1 MMKINNSI
9 EYIQKCYIED
19 YNKWTYLID
28 KSLREC
34 IDKTNTSVISQLTQ
48 IHKGNEDGPLA
59 GVPYAVKDLFD
70 VCGFPSRNSSVLPE
84 FNACATKNSA
94 IIERMNQLGATC
106 VAKTQMN
113 EFAYGLTGENPHF
126 GNCRHPVLKN
136 CLSGGSSS
144 GSAYLVAADHLPLS
158 FGTDT
163 GGSIRLPAAW
173 CGVYGIRWVP
183 GYFLE
188 GAFPLAPSFDTMGW
202 FSASAI
208 DMTRTLLA
216 WFNHDSNNSICELN
230 GCSILPKHLLEIE
243 SFNHLREV
251 ISHLEIKQLTDSDS
265 FEALLPK
272 CHFAFN
278 VLQSVEAHAI
288 HEKFINKRLDAY
300 DPQVVSR
307 ILRARKWT
315 PEDISKANLY
325 KNKITNWFNNFF
337 ETYDFLV
344 MPICPTPSVPLK
356 DANSDLREMTLQLTT
371 PASLSGL
378 PALTVPVWLDEKRS
392 IGLQFIFKEVEPTIP
407 LSIVD
412 LCKNI

>member
-1 MMKINNSI
+1 MNKNCI
-9 EYIQKCYIED
+9 EYTQKCFIED
-19 YNKWTYLID
+19 YNEWSCLID
-28 KSLREC
+28 NSLKEC
-34 IDKTNTSVISQLTQ
+34 IDKTGTSVISQLIQ
-48 IHKGNEDGPLA
+48 INKKNTDGPLM

-94 IIERMNQLGATC
+94 IIERMSQLGATC

-113 EFAYGLTGENPHF
+113 EFAYGLTGENPHY
-126 GNCRHPVLKN
+126 GNCRHPLLKN

-144 GSAYLVAADHLPLS
+144 GSAYLVAADYLPLS

-173 CGVYGIRWVP
+173 CGVYGIRWAP
-183 GYFLE
+183 GYFLK

-202 FSASAI
+202 FSASDK
-208 DMTRTLLA
+208 DMTHTLRA
-216 WFNHDSNNSICELN
+216 WFNHDSANSTRELN

-243 SFNHLREV
+243 SFDHLSAV
-251 ISHLEIKQLTDSDS
+251 LSHLEIKQLTNSDS
-265 FEALLPK
+265 FEALLSK
-272 CHFAFN
+272 CQFAFN
-278 VLQSVEAHAI
+278 VLQSVEAYAI
-288 HEKFINKRLDAY
+288 HEKFIDKRMDAY
-300 DPQVVSR
+300 DPQVMSR

-315 PEDISKANLY
+315 PADISKANLY
-325 KNKITNWFNNFF
+325 KNKITNWFNDFF

-344 MPICPTPSVPLK
+344 MPISPTASVPLK
-356 DANSDLREMTLQLTT
+356 DANSSLREMTLQLTT

-392 IGLQFIFKEVEPTIP
+392 IGLQFIFKKVEPKIP
-407 LSIVD
+407 LAIVE

>member
-1 MMKINNSI
+1 MNKNCI
-9 EYIQKCYIED
+9 EYTQKCFIED
-19 YNKWTYLID
+19 YNEWSRLID
-28 KSLREC
+28 NSLKKC
-34 IDKTNTSVISQLTQ
+34 IDKTGTSVISQLIQ
-48 IHKGNEDGPLA
+48 INKKNTDGPLM

-94 IIERMNQLGATC
+94 IIERMSQLGATC

-126 GNCRHPVLKN
+126 GNCRHPLLKN

-144 GSAYLVAADHLPLS
+144 GSAYLVAADYLPLS

-173 CGVYGIRWVP
+173 CGVYGIRWAP
-183 GYFLE
+183 GYFLK

-202 FSASAI
+202 FCASGK
-208 DMTRTLLA
+208 DMTHTLRA
-216 WFNHDSNNSICELN
+216 WFNHDSANSTRELN

-243 SFNHLREV
+243 SFDHLSAV
-251 ISHLEIKQLTDSDS
+251 LSHLEIKQLTNSDS
-265 FEALLPK
+265 FEALLSK
-272 CHFAFN
+272 CQFAFN
-278 VLQSVEAHAI
+278 VLQSVEAYAI
-288 HEKFINKRLDAY
+288 HEKFIDKRMDAY
-300 DPQVVSR
+300 DPQVMSR

-315 PEDISKANLY
+315 PADISKANLY
-325 KNKITNWFNNFF
+325 KNKITNWFNDFF

-344 MPICPTPSVPLK
+344 MPISPTASVPLK
-356 DANSDLREMTLQLTT
+356 DANSSLREMTLQLTT

-392 IGLQFIFKEVEPTIP
+392 IGLQFIFKKVEPKIP
-407 LSIVD
+407 LAIVE

>member
-1 MMKINNSI
+1 MNKNCI
-9 EYIQKCYIED
+9 EYTQKCFIED
-19 YNKWTYLID
+19 YNEWSRLID
-28 KSLREC
+28 NSLKKC
-34 IDKTNTSVISQLTQ
+34 IDKTGTSVISQLIQ
-48 IHKGNEDGPLA
+48 INKKNTDGPLM

-94 IIERMNQLGATC
+94 IIERMSQLGATC

-126 GNCRHPVLKN
+126 GNCRHPLLKN

-144 GSAYLVAADHLPLS
+144 GSAYLVAADYLPLS

-173 CGVYGIRWVP
+173 CGVYGIRWAP
-183 GYFLE
+183 GYFLK

-202 FSASAI
+202 FCASGK
-208 DMTRTLLA
+208 DMTHTLRA
-216 WFNHDSNNSICELN
+216 WFNHDSANSTRELN

-243 SFNHLREV
+243 SFNHLSAV
-251 ISHLEIKQLTDSDS
+251 LSHLEIKQLTNSDS
-265 FEALLPK
+265 FEALLSK
-272 CHFAFN
+272 CQFAFN
-278 VLQSVEAHAI
+278 VLQSVEAYAI
-288 HEKFINKRLDAY
+288 HEKFIDKRMDAY
-300 DPQVVSR
+300 DPQVMSR

-315 PEDISKANLY
+315 PADISKANLY
-325 KNKITNWFNNFF
+325 KNKITNWFNDFF

-344 MPICPTPSVPLK
+344 MPVSPTASVPLK
-356 DANSDLREMTLQLTT
+356 DANSSLREMTLQLTT

-392 IGLQFIFKEVEPTIP
+392 IGLQFIFKKVEPKIP
-407 LSIVD
+407 LAIVE

>member
-1 MMKINNSI
+1 MNKNCI
-9 EYIQKCYIED
+9 EYTQKCFIED
-19 YNKWTYLID
+19 YNEWSRLID
-28 KSLREC
+28 NSLKKC
-34 IDKTNTSVISQLTQ
+34 IDKTGTSVISQLIQ
-48 IHKGNEDGPLA
+48 INKKNTDGPLM

-94 IIERMNQLGATC
+94 IIERMSQLGATC

-126 GNCRHPVLKN
+126 GNCRHPLLKN

-144 GSAYLVAADHLPLS
+144 GSAYLVAADYLPLS

-173 CGVYGIRWVP
+173 CGVYGIRWAP
-183 GYFLE
+183 GYFLK

-202 FSASAI
+202 FCASGK
-208 DMTRTLLA
+208 DMTHTLRA
-216 WFNHDSNNSICELN
+216 WFNQDSANSTRELN

-243 SFNHLREV
+243 SFNHLSAV
-251 ISHLEIKQLTDSDS
+251 LSHLEIKQLTNSDS
-265 FEALLPK
+265 FEALLSK
-272 CHFAFN
+272 CQFAFN
-278 VLQSVEAHAI
+278 VLQSVEAYAI
-288 HEKFINKRLDAY
+288 HEKFIDKRMDAY
-300 DPQVVSR
+300 DPQVMSR

-315 PEDISKANLY
+315 PADISKANLY
-325 KNKITNWFNNFF
+325 KNKITNWFNDFF

-344 MPICPTPSVPLK
+344 MPVSPTASVPLK
-356 DANSDLREMTLQLTT
+356 DANSSLREMTLQLTT

-392 IGLQFIFKEVEPTIP
+392 IGLQFIFKKVEPKIP
-407 LSIVD
+407 LAIVE

>member
-1 MMKINNSI
+1 MNNNSI
-9 EYIQKCYIED
+9 ENTQKCYIKD
-19 YNKWTYLID
+19 YNQWARLID
-28 KSLREC
+28 KSLKEC
-34 IDKTNTSVISQLTQ
+34 VGKTSTSVISQLIQFNKNNIT
-48 IHKGNEDGPLA
+48 GPLA

-70 VCGFPSRNSSVLPE
+70 VSGFPSRNSSVLPE
-84 FNACATKNSA
+84 FSACATKNSD
-94 IIERMNQLGATC
+94 IIERMSQLGATC

-126 GNCRHPVLKN
+126 GNCKHPLLRN

-144 GSAYLVAADHLPLS
+144 GSAYLVAADYLPLS

-202 FSASAI
+202 FTASAK

-216 WFNHDSNNSICELN
+216 WFNHDSTNTISELN
-230 GCSILPKHLLEIE
+230 GRSILPKHLLEIE
-243 SFNHLREV
+243 SFDHLSKV
-251 ISHLEIKQLTDSDS
+251 ISHLEINQLTNSDS
-265 FEALLPK
+265 FEALLSK

-278 VLQSVEAHAI
+278 VLQSVEAYAI
-288 HEKFINKRLDAY
+288 HEKFINKRMDTY

-315 PEDISKANLY
+315 PEDISKADLY
-325 KNKITNWFNNFF
+325 KTKITNWFNDFF
-337 ETYDFLV
+337 QTYDFLV
-344 MPICPTPSVPLK
+344 MPICPTASVPLK
-356 DANSDLREMTLQLTT
+356 DANSNLRQMTLQLTT

-392 IGLQFIFKEVEPTIP
+392 IGLQFIFKKVEPTIP
-407 LSIVD
+407 LAVVE

>member
-1 MMKINNSI
+1 MNKNCI
-9 EYIQKCYIED
+9 EYTQKCFIED
-19 YNKWTYLID
+19 YNEWSRLID
-28 KSLREC
+28 NSLKEC
-34 IDKTNTSVISQLTQ
+34 IDKTGTSVISQLIQ
-48 IHKGNEDGPLA
+48 INKKNTDGPLM

-94 IIERMNQLGATC
+94 IIERMSQLGATC

-126 GNCRHPVLKN
+126 GNCRHPLLKN

-144 GSAYLVAADHLPLS
+144 GSAYLVAADYLPLS

-173 CGVYGIRWVP
+173 CGVYGIRWAP
-183 GYFLE
+183 GYFLK

-202 FSASAI
+202 FSASDK
-208 DMTRTLLA
+208 DMTHTLRA
-216 WFNHDSNNSICELN
+216 WFNHDSANSTRELN

-243 SFNHLREV
+243 SFDHLSAV
-251 ISHLEIKQLTDSDS
+251 LSHLEIKQLTNSDS
-265 FEALLPK
+265 FEALLSK
-272 CHFAFN
+272 CQFAFN
-278 VLQSVEAHAI
+278 VLQSVEAYAI
-288 HEKFINKRLDAY
+288 HEKFIDKRMDAY
-300 DPQVVSR
+300 DPQVMSR

-315 PEDISKANLY
+315 PADISKANLY
-325 KNKITNWFNNFF
+325 KNKITNWFNDFF

-344 MPICPTPSVPLK
+344 MPVSPTASVPLK
-356 DANSDLREMTLQLTT
+356 DANSSLREMTLQLTT

-392 IGLQFIFKEVEPTIP
+392 IGLQFIFKKVEPKIP
-407 LSIVD
+407 LAIVE

>member
-1 MMKINNSI
+1 MNKNCI
-9 EYIQKCYIED
+9 EYTQKCFIED
-19 YNKWTYLID
+19 YNEWSRLID
-28 KSLREC
+28 NSLKEC
-34 IDKTNTSVISQLTQ
+34 IDKTGTSVISQLIQ
-48 IHKGNEDGPLA
+48 INKKNTDGPLM

-94 IIERMNQLGATC
+94 IIERMSQLGATC

-126 GNCRHPVLKN
+126 GNCRHPLLKN

-144 GSAYLVAADHLPLS
+144 GSAYLVAADYLPLS

-173 CGVYGIRWVP
+173 CGVYGIRWAP
-183 GYFLE
+183 GYFLK

-202 FSASAI
+202 FCASGK
-208 DMTRTLLA
+208 DMTHTLRA
-216 WFNHDSNNSICELN
+216 WFNQDSANSTRELN

-243 SFNHLREV
+243 SFDHLSAV
-251 ISHLEIKQLTDSDS
+251 LSHLEIKQLTNSDS
-265 FEALLPK
+265 FEALLSK
-272 CHFAFN
+272 CQFAFN
-278 VLQSVEAHAI
+278 VLQSVEAYAI
-288 HEKFINKRLDAY
+288 HEKFIDKRMDAY
-300 DPQVVSR
+300 DPQVMSR

-315 PEDISKANLY
+315 PADISKANLY
-325 KNKITNWFNNFF
+325 KNKITNWFNDFF

-344 MPICPTPSVPLK
+344 MPVSPTASVPLK
-356 DANSDLREMTLQLTT
+356 DANSSLREMTLQLTT

-392 IGLQFIFKEVEPTIP
+392 IGLQFIFKKVEPKIP
-407 LSIVD
+407 LAIVE

>member
-1 MMKINNSI
+1 MNKNCI
-9 EYIQKCYIED
+9 EYTQKCFIED
-19 YNKWTYLID
+19 YNKWSCLID
-28 KSLREC
+28 NSLKEC
-34 IDKTNTSVISQLTQ
+34 IDKTDTSVISQLIQ
-48 IHKGNEDGPLA
+48 INKKNTDGPLM

-94 IIERMNQLGATC
+94 IIERMSQLGATC

-126 GNCRHPVLKN
+126 GNCRHPLLKN

-144 GSAYLVAADHLPLS
+144 GSAYLVAADYLPLS

-173 CGVYGIRWVP
+173 CGVYGIRWAP
-183 GYFLE
+183 GYFLK

-202 FSASAI
+202 FSASDK
-208 DMTRTLLA
+208 DMTHTLRA
-216 WFNHDSNNSICELN
+216 WFNHDSANSTRELN

-243 SFNHLREV
+243 SFNHLSAV
-251 ISHLEIKQLTDSDS
+251 LSHLEIKQLTNSDS
-265 FEALLPK
+265 FEALLSK
-272 CHFAFN
+272 CQFAFN
-278 VLQSVEAHAI
+278 VLQSVEAYAI
-288 HEKFINKRLDAY
+288 HEKFIDKRMDAY
-300 DPQVVSR
+300 DPQVMSR

-315 PEDISKANLY
+315 PADISKANLY
-325 KNKITNWFNNFF
+325 KNKITNWFNDFF

-344 MPICPTPSVPLK
+344 MPISPTASVPLK
-356 DANSDLREMTLQLTT
+356 DANSSLREMTLQLTT

-392 IGLQFIFKEVEPTIP
+392 IGLQFIFKKVEPKIP
-407 LSIVD
+407 LAIVE

>member
-1 MMKINNSI
+1 MNKNCI
-9 EYIQKCYIED
+9 EYTQKCFIED
-19 YNKWTYLID
+19 YNEWSCLID
-28 KSLREC
+28 NSLKEC
-34 IDKTNTSVISQLTQ
+34 IDKTGTSVISQLIQ
-48 IHKGNEDGPLA
+48 INKKNTDGPLM

-94 IIERMNQLGATC
+94 IIERMSQLGATC

-126 GNCRHPVLKN
+126 GNCRHPLLKN

-144 GSAYLVAADHLPLS
+144 GSAYLVAADYLPLS

-173 CGVYGIRWVP
+173 CGVYGIRWAP
-183 GYFLE
+183 GYFLK

-202 FSASAI
+202 FSASDK
-208 DMTRTLLA
+208 DMTHTLRA
-216 WFNHDSNNSICELN
+216 WFNHDSANSTRELN

-243 SFNHLREV
+243 SFDHLSAV
-251 ISHLEIKQLTDSDS
+251 LSHLEIKQLTNSDS
-265 FEALLPK
+265 FEALLSK
-272 CHFAFN
+272 CQFAFN
-278 VLQSVEAHAI
+278 VLQSVEAYAI
-288 HEKFINKRLDAY
+288 HEKFIDKRMDAY
-300 DPQVVSR
+300 DPQVMSR

-315 PEDISKANLY
+315 PADISKANLY
-325 KNKITNWFNNFF
+325 KNKITNWFNDFF

-344 MPICPTPSVPLK
+344 MPISPTASVPLK
-356 DANSDLREMTLQLTT
+356 DANSSLREMTLQLTT

-392 IGLQFIFKEVEPTIP
+392 IGLQFIFKKVEPKIP
-407 LSIVD
+407 LAIVE

>member
-1 MMKINNSI
+1 MNKNCI
-9 EYIQKCYIED
+9 EYTQKCFIED
-19 YNKWTYLID
+19 YNEWSRLID
-28 KSLREC
+28 NSLKEC
-34 IDKTNTSVISQLTQ
+34 IDKTGTSVISQLIQ
-48 IHKGNEDGPLA
+48 INKKNTDGPLM

-94 IIERMNQLGATC
+94 IIERMSQLGATC

-126 GNCRHPVLKN
+126 GNCRHPLLKN

-144 GSAYLVAADHLPLS
+144 GSAYLVAADYLPLS

-173 CGVYGIRWVP
+173 CGVYGIRWAP
-183 GYFLE
+183 GYFLK

-202 FSASAI
+202 FSASDK
-208 DMTRTLLA
+208 DMTHTLRA
-216 WFNHDSNNSICELN
+216 WFNHDSANSTRELN

-243 SFNHLREV
+243 SFDHLSAV
-251 ISHLEIKQLTDSDS
+251 LSHLEIKQLTNSDS
-265 FEALLPK
+265 FEALLSK
-272 CHFAFN
+272 CQFAFN
-278 VLQSVEAHAI
+278 VLQSVEAYAI
-288 HEKFINKRLDAY
+288 HEKFIDKRMDAY
-300 DPQVVSR
+300 DPQVMSR

-315 PEDISKANLY
+315 PADISKANLY
-325 KNKITNWFNNFF
+325 KNKITNWFNDFF

-344 MPICPTPSVPLK
+344 MPISPTASVPLK
-356 DANSDLREMTLQLTT
+356 DANSSLREMTLQLTT

-392 IGLQFIFKEVEPTIP
+392 IGLQFIFKKVEPKIP
-407 LSIVD
+407 LAIVE

>member
-1 MMKINNSI
+1 MNKNCI
-9 EYIQKCYIED
+9 EYTQKCFIED
-19 YNKWTYLID
+19 YNEWSCLID
-28 KSLREC
+28 NSLKEC
-34 IDKTNTSVISQLTQ
+34 IDKTGTSVISQLIQ
-48 IHKGNEDGPLA
+48 INKKNTDGPLM

-94 IIERMNQLGATC
+94 IIERMSQLGATC

-126 GNCRHPVLKN
+126 GNCRHPLLKN

-144 GSAYLVAADHLPLS
+144 GSAYLVAADYLPLS

-173 CGVYGIRWVP
+173 CGVYGIRWAP
-183 GYFLE
+183 GYFLK

-202 FSASAI
+202 FSASDK
-208 DMTRTLLA
+208 DMTHTLRA
-216 WFNHDSNNSICELN
+216 WFNHDSANSTRELN

-243 SFNHLREV
+243 SFDHLSAV
-251 ISHLEIKQLTDSDS
+251 LSHLEIKQLTNSDS
-265 FEALLPK
+265 FEALLSK
-272 CHFAFN
+272 CQFAFN
-278 VLQSVEAHAI
+278 VLQSVEAYTI
-288 HEKFINKRLDAY
+288 HEKFIDKRMDAY
-300 DPQVVSR
+300 DPQVMSR

-315 PEDISKANLY
+315 PADISKANLY
-325 KNKITNWFNNFF
+325 KNKITNWFNDFF

-344 MPICPTPSVPLK
+344 MPISPTASVPLK
-356 DANSDLREMTLQLTT
+356 DANSSLREMTLQLTT

-392 IGLQFIFKEVEPTIP
+392 IGLQFIFKKVEPKIP
-407 LSIVD
+407 LAIVE

>member
-1 MMKINNSI
+1 MNNNSI
-9 EYIQKCYIED
+9 ENTQKCYIKD
-19 YNKWTYLID
+19 YNQWSRLID
-28 KSLREC
+28 KSLKEC
-34 IDKTNTSVISQLTQ
+34 VHKTSTSVISQLIQFNKNNTT
-48 IHKGNEDGPLA
+48 GPLA

-94 IIERMNQLGATC
+94 IIERMSQLGATC

-126 GNCRHPVLKN
+126 GNCRHPLLKN

-144 GSAYLVAADHLPLS
+144 GSAYLVAADYLPLS

-173 CGVYGIRWVP
+173 CGVYGIRWAP
-183 GYFLE
+183 GYFLK

-202 FSASAI
+202 FSASDK
-208 DMTRTLLA
+208 DMTHTLRA
-216 WFNHDSNNSICELN
+216 WFNHDSANSTRELN

-243 SFNHLREV
+243 SFNHLSAV
-251 ISHLEIKQLTDSDS
+251 LSHLEIKQLTNSDS
-265 FEALLPK
+265 FEALLSK
-272 CHFAFN
+272 CQFAFN
-278 VLQSVEAHAI
+278 VLQSVEAYAI
-288 HEKFINKRLDAY
+288 HEKFIDKRMDAY
-300 DPQVVSR
+300 DPQVMSR

-315 PEDISKANLY
+315 PADISKANLY
-325 KNKITNWFNNFF
+325 KNKITNWFNDFF

-344 MPICPTPSVPLK
+344 MPISPTASVPLK
-356 DANSDLREMTLQLTT
+356 DANSSLREMTLQLTT

-392 IGLQFIFKEVEPTIP
+392 IGLQFIFKKVEPTIP
-407 LSIVD
+407 LAIVE